1 MNRIVYSYQEFTE
14 LLEWKKFSSIFIITD
29 TNCKRHCLP
38 VLLSQFRWLKKA
50 SIISV
55 SAGEQF
61 KNIVTVQK
69 VWHQLVKQGASRQTI
84 ILNLGGGVVT
94 DMGGFVASTFFR
106 GIPFINIST
115 TIMGMADASIGG
127 KNGINLSNFKNQV
140 GTFNLPLATCIFPVF
155 LNTLPQIH
163 VKNGLAEMIKHSILD
178 SKSHFEYMNQLSTL
192 APEKIFELVPLSI
205 EFKQKI
211 VEQDYKEH
219 GMRKILNFGHTL
231 GHAIESSHLKNK
243 KQMLHGYA
251 ISYGMWLE
259 TMLSMAYVGLETTD
273 ANKIFAL
280 LEKHYGLLKV
290 DSTQKKKWIEIA
302 IHDKKNNGAGIN
314 FALIEKIGKPIID
327 VRLTKQQIFDV
338 IRHY

>member
-1 MNRIVYSYQEFTE
+1 
-14 LLEWKKFSSIFIITD
+14 
-29 TNCKRHCLP
+29 
-38 VLLSQFRWLKKA
+38 
-50 SIISV
+50 
-55 SAGEQF
+55 
-61 KNIVTVQK
+61 
-69 VWHQLVKQGASRQTI
+69 
-84 ILNLGGGVVT
+84 
-94 DMGGFVASTFFR
+94 
-106 GIPFINIST
+106 
-115 TIMGMADASIGG
+115 
-127 KNGINLSNFKNQV
+127 
-140 GTFNLPLATCIFPVF
+140 
-155 LNTLPQIH
+155 
-163 VKNGLAEMIKHSILD
+163 
-178 SKSHFEYMNQLSTL
+178 
-192 APEKIFELVPLSI
+192 
-205 EFKQKI
+205 
-211 VEQDYKEH
+211 
-219 GMRKILNFGHTL
+219 MRKILNFGHTL